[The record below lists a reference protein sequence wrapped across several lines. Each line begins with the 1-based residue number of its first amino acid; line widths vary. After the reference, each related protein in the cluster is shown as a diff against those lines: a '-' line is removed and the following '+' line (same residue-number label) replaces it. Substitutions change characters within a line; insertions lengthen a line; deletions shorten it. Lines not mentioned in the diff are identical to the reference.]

1 MSEVKHGSA
10 GGQARALLQKE
21 EAKQRIDKY
30 NKNPHLCL
38 YCKTPI
44 LAPYGKKL
52 YETKRKKF
60 CSHSCASRYKNIEI
74 NGKLNNQIGKIDNF
88 TDEEVIEFFNNSKNI
103 SDFSKKLGYKSKIHS
118 NNERINN
125 RLNTLGLSLSDLRGN
140 QEVLK
145 FETKGS
151 LFQRYTQWQT
161 ARSTIQK
168 NARNVYFLSN
178 KPKQCVCCGYDKH
191 FEVAHIKAVSDF
203 EDDALISEI
212 NNEDNLIALCPNHH
226 WEYDNTD
233 FDITQYLNCVS

>member
-1 MSEVKHGSA
+1 MT
-10 GGQARALLQKE
+10 ALELRNEKLKQ
-21 EAKQRIDKY
+21 EAIFRKNEY
-30 NKNPHLCL
+30 NKNPHLCKF
-38 YCKTPI
+38 CNTAI
-44 LAPYGKKL
+44 LMNENDKYNDIF
-52 YETKRKKF
+52 RKKF
-60 CSHSCASRYKNIEI
+60 CSLSCASKYGHKTTDKFRTSIIKPSRIEDDFSDDELITFYNDSQNIKELENKIGYKNILSQNRVI
-74 NGKLNNQIGKIDNF
+74 NRFLN
-88 TDEEVIEFFNNSKNI
+88 
-103 SDFSKKLGYKSKIHS
+103 
-118 NNERINN
+118 
-125 RLNTLGLSLSDLRGN
+125 LGLDINKLKEKDIQIESLSKR
-140 QEVLK
+140 E
-145 FETKGS
+145 
-151 LFQRYTQWQT
+151 LFARYTQWQT